1 MSASRAQTALQITTA
16 TADTAVTARVKIHHA
31 TAAQQTATARKVN
44 IAAMERA
51 NNRRVRAS
59 KPAIVSPEIVV
70 LTANARR
77 VTTAT
82 TTLIVMA
89 DTVATVLVKK
99 IHAKAGFAKK
109 TLAGFANRAAAKA

>member
-1 MSASRAQTALQITTA
+1 MAG
-16 TADTAVTARVKIHHA
+16 
-31 TAAQQTATARKVN
+31 TAAMVRVRVRRATIAQPMMIARPANTA
-44 IAAMERA
+44 AAEHA
-51 NNRRVRAS
+51 SNRRVRAS

-70 LTANARR
+70 LIANARR

-109 TLAGFANRAAAKA
+109 TLAGFANHAVAKA